1 LAAWSGLLLAALAV
15 TWHLTAPATG
25 RSRFIY
31 LAAAIGWLPVIYA
44 LQLGQ
49 PGLFVALGVAAS
61 YALLRAGHPVW
72 AGIALGT
79 LALKPQLAFLVPI
92 ALLVSRQDRAFLGS
106 VVALSVLAA
115 ASAIAL
121 GGDGI
126 ATYEARLS
134 FAASVPVNREL
145 TLAPL
150 LGDLAVT
157 RVVQV
162 AIAVWSLAL
171 VIRMRRRGP
180 EWIFIPA
187 LVGGVLASPY
197 LHLDDFVML
206 GLAAWLALRA
216 QAPRLTWV
224 YVLALI
230 IAVEGEPI
238 WGPVPVLASEL
249 VALVLISVASLK
261 ADDRD
266 AQHHHTEG
274 EQDGR
279 LKRDGEHLAVDGERQ
294 PIDDRIRQ
302 A

>member
-1 LAAWSGLLLAALAV
+1 
-15 TWHLTAPATG
+15 
-25 RSRFIY
+25 
-31 LAAAIGWLPVIYA
+31 
-44 LQLGQ
+44 
-49 PGLFVALGVAAS
+49 
-61 YALLRAGHPVW
+61 
-72 AGIALGT
+72 
-79 LALKPQLAFLVPI
+79 
-92 ALLVSRQDRAFLGS
+92 
-106 VVALSVLAA
+106 
-115 ASAIAL
+115 
-121 GGDGI
+121 
-126 ATYEARLS
+126 LS

-249 VALVLISVASLK
+249 VALVLISVATLK
-261 ADDRD
+261 ADDRN